1 MAIIP
6 SIINWLNI
14 KRINQ
19 IEIFKKYPFETQQ
32 ETLYQLLAKAAKT
45 EWGKKYDYHSIASI
59 KEYQSRF
66 PVQTYEDILCYVERL
81 RKGESNLLWPGEIK
95 WFAKSSGTTSTKSK
109 FIPMSSEALEDCHYR
124 AAKDILALYI
134 MQRPESRIFSGKSL
148 TLGGSHRMNQFS
160 NDSLYGDLSAILIEN
175 APFWVDIIRTPKQKI
190 ALLEDFEEKLNLI
203 TKSTVN
209 ENVTSISG
217 VPSWYLVLIKQI
229 LAFTGRNNLLDV
241 WPNLEVFFHGGIS
254 FKPYREQYKKLISG
268 DQMCYMETYNASEG
282 FFGIQDDMLQNDMLL
297 MLDYGIFYEFIPA
310 DKINSENPPVYIITE
325 VETDVNYAIII
336 STNAGLWR
344 YMMGDTIIF
353 TSLDPYRFRIS
364 GRTKHFINV
373 FGEEVIVDNAEKA
386 LESACKKTDSIIA
399 EYTAGPVF
407 MNTLSKGSH
416 EWIIEFEKI
425 PSDLNLFIETLDE
438 TLKSV
443 NSDYEA
449 KRYKDLNLVLPVV
462 RSVPRGTFNTWMKA
476 KNKLGGQN
484 KVPRLSN
491 SREYIE
497 ELYLIASI
505 APPCPPTSLRRSGC
519 DPPPKTSNGL
529 REGEEGG

>member
-6 SIINWLNI
+6 SIVNWLNL

-32 ETLYQLLAKAAKT
+32 ETLYKLLAKASGT
-45 EWGKKYDYHSIASI
+45 EWGQKFSYSSIVSV

-66 PVQTYEDILCYVERL
+66 PVQTYEDIIPYVERL
-81 RKGESNLLWPGEIK
+81 RKGEFNLLWPGEIK
-95 WFAKSSGTTSTKSK
+95 WFAKSSGTTSAKSK
-109 FIPMSSEALEDCHYR
+109 FIPMSREALEDCHYR
-124 AAKDILALYI
+124 AAKDILVLYT
-134 MQRPESRIFSGKSL
+134 MQRPETRMFSGKSL

-190 ALLEDFEEKLNLI
+190 ALLEDFEEKLDLI
-203 TKSTVN
+203 TKSTVS

-229 LAFTGRNNLLDV
+229 LAFTGKNNLLDV

-254 FKPYREQYKKLISG
+254 FTPYRQQYKDLIAG
-268 DQMCYMETYNASEG
+268 DQMNYMETYNASEG
-282 FFGIQDDMLQNDMLL
+282 FFGIQDDMSVSDMLL

-310 DKINSENPPVYIITE
+310 DLINTDNPPAYVITE
-325 VETDVNYAIII
+325 VEAGINYAIII
-336 STNAGLWR
+336 STNGGLWR

-353 TSLDPYRFRIS
+353 TSLNPYRFRIS

-373 FGEEVIVDNAEKA
+373 FGEEVIIDNADKA
-386 LESACKKTDSIIA
+386 IETACKASGSVIS

-407 MNTLSKGSH
+407 MNAISKGSH
-416 EWIIEFEKI
+416 EWIIEFEKAPTDI
-425 PSDLNLFIETLDE
+425 DLFIETLDE
-438 TLKSV
+438 ALKSV

-462 RSVPRGTFNTWMKA
+462 RIVPKGTFNAWMKA

-497 ELYLIASI
+497 DLYLIVGM
-505 APPCPPTSLRRSGC
+505 PPCPP
-519 DPPPKTSNGL
+519 K
-529 REGEEGG
+529 GG

>member
-6 SIINWLNI
+6 SIINWLNV
-14 KRINQ
+14 KRIDQ

-32 ETLYQLLAKAAKT
+32 ETLYQLIAKASTT
-45 EWGKKYDYHSIASI
+45 EWGKKFNYSSIVSI

-66 PVQTYEDILCYVERL
+66 PVQTYEDIIPYVERL
-81 RKGESNLLWPGEIK
+81 RKGETNLLWPGEIK
-95 WFAKSSGTTSTKSK
+95 WFAKSSGTTATKSK
-109 FIPMSSEALEDCHYR
+109 FIPMSREALEDCHYR
-124 AAKDILALYI
+124 AGKDILVIYTL
-134 MQRPESRIFSGKSL
+134 QRPETKIFSGKGL
-148 TLGGSHRMNQFS
+148 TLGGSHKINQFS

-203 TKSTVN
+203 TKSTIN
-209 ENVTSISG
+209 ENVTNISG

-229 LAFTGRNNLLDV
+229 LAYTGKTNLLDV

-254 FKPYREQYKKLISG
+254 FTPYREQFKKLIAG
-268 DQMCYMETYNASEG
+268 DKMNYMETYNASEG
-282 FFGIQDDMLQNDMLL
+282 FFGIQDDPLRSDMLL

-310 DKINSENPPVYIITE
+310 DKIGSDDPPVCTIAE
-325 VETDVNYAIII
+325 VETGKNYAIII
-336 STNAGLWR
+336 STNSGLWR
-344 YMMGDTIIF
+344 YMMGDTVVF
-353 TSLDPYRFRIS
+353 TSLYPFRIRIS

-373 FGEEVIVDNAEKA
+373 FGEEVIIDNADKA
-386 LESACKKTDSIIA
+386 IESACKATGAVIS

-407 MNTLSKGSH
+407 MNTVTKGSH
-416 EWIIEFEKI
+416 EWIIEFEKV
-425 PSDLNLFIETLDE
+425 PSDLTMFTDILDN
-438 TLKSV
+438 TLKSI

-449 KRYKDLNLVLPVV
+449 KRFRDLNLDLPVV
-462 RSVPRGTFNTWMKA
+462 RLVPAGTFNKWLKT

-497 ELYLIASI
+497 DLYIIAGIKS
-505 APPCPPTSLRRSGC
+505 A
-519 DPPPKTSNGL
+519 
-529 REGEEGG
+529 

>member
-45 EWGKKYDYHSIASI
+45 EWGKKFKYSSISSI

-66 PVQTYEDILCYVERL
+66 PVQTYEDILPYVERL
-81 RKGESNLLWPGEIK
+81 RKGEANLLWPGEIK

-109 FIPMSSEALEDCHYR
+109 FIPMSREALEDCHYR
-124 AAKDILALYI
+124 AAKDILVIYT
-134 MQRPESRIFSGKSL
+134 MQRPDTRIFSGKSL

-190 ALLEDFEEKLNLI
+190 ALLEDFEEKLDLI
-203 TKSTVN
+203 TKSTIN

-229 LAFTGRNNLLDV
+229 LAFTGKNNLLDV

-254 FKPYREQYKKLISG
+254 FTPYRDQYKKLISG
-268 DQMCYMETYNASEG
+268 DQMNYLETYNASEG
-282 FFGIQDDMLQNDMLL
+282 FFGIQDDPHNSDMLL
-297 MLDYGIFYEFIPA
+297 MLDYGIFYEFVPA
-310 DKINSENPPVYIITE
+310 DKINLANPPVYTIAE
-325 VETDVNYAIII
+325 VEAGINYAIII
-336 STNAGLWR
+336 STNGGLWR

-373 FGEEVIVDNAEKA
+373 FGEEVIVDNADKA
-386 LESACKKTDSIIA
+386 LEAACITTDSVIA

-407 MNTLSKGSH
+407 MNSTSKGSH
-416 EWIIEFEKI
+416 EWIIEFEKA
-425 PSDLNLFIETLDE
+425 PSDLDLFTSILDD
-438 TLKSV
+438 TLKTI

-449 KRYKDLNLVLPVV
+449 KRFKDLNLIRPLVNPV
-462 RSVPRGTFNTWMKA
+462 PKGTFNKWLKTKG
-476 KNKLGGQN
+476 KLGGQN

-497 ELYLIASI
+497 DLYIIAGI
-505 APPCPPTSLRRSGC
+505 
-519 DPPPKTSNGL
+519 KNVKV
-529 REGEEGG
+529 

>member
-6 SIINWLNI
+6 SIVNWLNV

-19 IEIFKKYPFETQQ
+19 IEIFKKFPFETQK
-32 ETLYQLLAKAAKT
+32 ETLYKLLAKAAKT
-45 EWGKKYDYHSIASI
+45 EWGKKYGYSSIVSL
-59 KEYQSRF
+59 KDYQSRF
-66 PVQTYEDILCYVERL
+66 PVQTYEDIIPYVDRL

-109 FIPMSSEALEDCHYR
+109 FIPMSQEALEDCHYKG
-124 AAKDILALYI
+124 AKDILVIYT
-134 MQRPESRIFSGKSL
+134 MQKPDTRIFSGKGL

-160 NDSLYGDLSAILIEN
+160 NDSLFGDLSAILIEN
-175 APFWVDIIRTPKQKI
+175 APFWVDIIRTPRQKI
-190 ALLEDFEEKLNLI
+190 ALLEDFEEKLKLI
-203 TKSTVN
+203 TQSTVN

-229 LAFTGRNNLLDV
+229 LAFTGKNNLLEV

-254 FKPYREQYKKLISG
+254 FTPYKDQYKKLIAG
-268 DQMCYMETYNASEG
+268 DQMNYMETYNASEG
-282 FFGIQDDMLQNDMLL
+282 FFGIQDDPLKGDMLL

-310 DKINSENPPVYIITE
+310 DKVNSDNPPVFTVGE
-325 VETDVNYAIII
+325 VELGINYAIII
-336 STNAGLWR
+336 STNGGLWR
-344 YMMGDTIIF
+344 YMMGDTVIF
-353 TSLDPYRFRIS
+353 TSLDPYRIRIS

-373 FGEEVIVDNAEKA
+373 FGEEVIIDNAEKA
-386 LESACKKTDSIIA
+386 LETACRETGAEIA

-407 MNTLSKGSH
+407 MDTVSKGSH
-416 EWIIEFEKI
+416 EWIIEFEKEPADI
-425 PSDLNLFIETLDE
+425 KQFVKLLDD

-449 KRYKDLNLVLPVV
+449 KRHKDLNLKLPVV
-462 RSVPRGTFNTWMKA
+462 RSVPRGTFNKWLKA

-491 SREYIE
+491 TREYIE
-497 ELYLIASI
+497 DLYVIAGI
-505 APPCPPTSLRRSGC
+505 KV
-519 DPPPKTSNGL
+519 KTTPD
-529 REGEEGG
+529 